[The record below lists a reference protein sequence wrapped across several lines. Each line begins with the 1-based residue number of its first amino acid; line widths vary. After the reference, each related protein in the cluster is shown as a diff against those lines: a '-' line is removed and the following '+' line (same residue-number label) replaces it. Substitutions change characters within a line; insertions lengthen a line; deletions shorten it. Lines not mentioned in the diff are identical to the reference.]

1 MKTGEIS
8 EPFESTSMKG
18 KPEIKIIKL
27 LNKTVTHIADINTDY
42 QQISDLAKAN
52 KRTELISNW
61 ISKIQKTTYI
71 KIDDSFYNC
80 NFKYKGWLSK

>member
-1 MKTGEIS
+1 
-8 EPFESTSMKG
+8 MKG

-27 LNKTVTHIADINTDY
+27 LNKTKPHIADINTDY
-42 QQISDLAKAN
+42 QQISDLAKAH
-52 KRTELISNW
+52 KKTKLISDW
-61 ISKIQKTTYI
+61 IRKTQKTTYI